1 MVAEGWPSVSAASP
15 EGWTHESIAATQRRK
30 WPGFLEL
37 IRAPRPLSVSHE
49 APVPDDLCVAS
60 HNAIMSYGYAL
71 AIAARGVRKLS
82 ILDFGCG
89 VGHYLPLSRELL
101 PGVEFEYTG
110 FDMPEL
116 CDVGREFNPGARF
129 FSQMDQ
135 CWSRTYDFVL
145 ASGSLQYS
153 REWKAMLTRLA
164 SVTRGHLFLT
174 RVPSVENVPQ
184 FVIRQRA
191 HAYGYHTEYSG
202 WVFNGGELVGVAE
215 KNGLSLLRRFL
226 MLDAPAIAD
235 APEQVRYRGF
245 LFSRTAPPDDV

>member
-1 MVAEGWPSVSAASP
+1 MVPEGWPPAPATSQ
-15 EGWTHESIAATQRRK
+15 EGWIHESIAATQRRK

-49 APVPDDLCVAS
+49 APAPDDLCVAS

-71 AIAARGVRKLS
+71 ATAARGTRKLS

-101 PGVEFEYTG
+101 PDVEFDYTG
-110 FDMPEL
+110 FDMPGL
-116 CDVGREFNPGARF
+116 CDVGREFNPGATF
-129 FSQMDQ
+129 LSQIEQ
-135 CWSRTYDFVL
+135 CWSRSYDFVL

-153 REWKAMLTRLA
+153 HEWKAMLANLA

-174 RVPSVENVPQ
+174 RVPSVENAPQ

-202 WVFNGGELVGVAE
+202 WVFNSGELVGVVE
-215 KNGLSLLRRFL
+215 KNGLSLVRRFL
-226 MLDAPAIAD
+226 MLDAPMIAD

-245 LFSRTAPPDDV
+245 LFSRTAQPDDV